1 MAYERKTVDINV
13 SEDLKEI
20 LREIESE
27 SIVELLLKQDI
38 LKKVW

>member
-20 LREIESE
+20 LREIERIYCRS
-27 SIVELLLKQDI
+27 LLKQDI